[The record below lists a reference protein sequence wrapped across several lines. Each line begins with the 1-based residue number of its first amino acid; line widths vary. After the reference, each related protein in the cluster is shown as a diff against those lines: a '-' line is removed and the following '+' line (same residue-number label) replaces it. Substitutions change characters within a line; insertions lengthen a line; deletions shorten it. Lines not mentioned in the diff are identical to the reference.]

1 MTAPPLL
8 LGSSSRYRAELL
20 RRLGVPFTQA
30 SPDVDEASFD
40 GQFSEL
46 SAEDFALLLAREK
59 AAALLQ
65 RGGDR
70 WLLCAD
76 QVGVL
81 EVDGERT
88 LLRKPGTPEACVDQ
102 LMLLSGRTHRLV
114 NGIVLRS
121 ERDGTE
127 LVEIDV
133 QELTMRAFDRAE
145 AEAYVTLRS
154 PLDSAGGYRI
164 EDEGIRLFE
173 RIESR
178 DYTGIIGL
186 PLIATARLFREA
198 GLL

>member
-1 MTAPPLL
+1 M

-20 RRLGVPFTQA
+20 GRLGVPFTQA
-30 SPDVDEASFD
+30 SPDVDEAAFD

-46 SAEDFALLLAREK
+46 PAEEFALLLARAK
-59 AAALLQ
+59 AAALL
-65 RGGDR
+65 REGGDR

-88 LLRKPGTPEACVDQ
+88 LLRKPGTHDACVDQ
-102 LMLLSGRTHRLV
+102 LMRLSGRTHRLV

-121 ERDGTE
+121 ECEGTE

-145 AEAYVTLRS
+145 AEAYVALRA

-173 RIESR
+173 RIESS